1 MDWASSRAL
10 CTLHINSQ
18 IALSVVWSKPA
29 LECGGVHDHR
39 RRDRTDAHG
48 DARDEQLRESKR
60 SWSSSS

>member
-1 MDWASSRAL
+1 MGAHLICAIYI
-10 CTLHINSQ
+10 THQNSQ

-29 LECGGVHDHR
+29 LECGGVDDHR

-60 SWSSSS
+60 PWSSSS

>member
-1 MDWASSRAL
+1 MDWAYSRAL

-39 RRDRTDAHG
+39 RRDRTDAYG
-48 DARDEQLRESKR
+48 DARDE
-60 SWSSSS
+60 